1 MNNFENINVLITGA
15 SGGIGTSLSKA
26 FSSTKANLFLLGSS
40 DEKISMLR
48 EELPSKENIK
58 FFTVDLSQRANV
70 NNFCDSIIDEFGGI
84 SVVINN
90 AGITQDSLFMRMS
103 DSAWD
108 KVFAINLDS
117 SMAIIRKF
125 IRGMIKKKWGRIVNI
140 SSVVASTGNPGQ
152 SNYVAAKGA
161 LNGLTKSMA
170 LEVAT
175 RGVTVNCISPGFI
188 DTAMTAKLTDDQ
200 KVKITEKIP
209 MGRMGTGDDIS
220 PPAPILPIG
229 IFSII
234 FDLWSSF
241 NLAVIAVSIK
251 PGEIQFTVTPLVATS
266 SANDLVSPF
275 NAPLEAT

>member
-1 MNNFENINVLITGA
+1 MNNLENLNILITGA

-26 FSSTKANLFLLGSS
+26 FSSTNANLFLLGSS
-40 DEKISMLR
+40 DEKISRLR
-48 EELPSKENIK
+48 ESLPSKKNINY
-58 FFTVDLSQRANV
+58 FSVDLSQRENV

-90 AGITQDSLFMRMS
+90 AGITQDNIFMRMS

-108 KVFAINLDS
+108 KVFAINLDA
-117 SMAIIRKF
+117 SMAICRKF
-125 IRGMIKKKWGRIVNI
+125 IRGMIKNKWGRIVNI

-152 SNYVAAKGA
+152 SNYVASKGA
-161 LNGLTKSMA
+161 LNGLTKSLA

-200 KVKITEKIP
+200 KGKITEKIP

-220 PPAPILPIG
+220 SLVL
-229 IFSII
+229 F
-234 FDLWSSF
+234 LSSNEASYITGQNIHVNGGMF
-241 NLAVIAVSIK
+241 LA
-251 PGEIQFTVTPLVATS
+251 
-266 SANDLVSPF
+266 
-275 NAPLEAT
+275 